1 MDRIVRHLRIEGR
14 VQGVGYRFF
23 MEAVA
28 AEHGI
33 SGWVRN
39 RRDGS
44 VEALVQGTPDAVAAV
59 IEAARRGPPHSRVT
73 EVRVSESAA
82 SPGGSTDFRTLPTD

>member
-1 MDRIVRHLRIEGR
+1 MERVTRHLRIEGR

-33 SGWVRN
+33 AGWVRN

-44 VEALVQGTPDAVAAV
+44 VEALVAGSLHAVEAV
-59 IEAARRGPPHSRVT
+59 IVAARRGPPHARVT
-73 EVRVSESAA
+73 EVRVAESALPA
-82 SPGGSTDFRTLPTD
+82 GDVFLTLPTE

>member
-1 MDRIVRHLRIEGR
+1 MERATRNLRIEGR
-14 VQGVGYRFF
+14 VQGVGFRFF

-33 SGWVRN
+33 AGWVRN

-44 VEALVQGTPDAVAAV
+44 VEALVAGSLHAVEAV
-59 IEAARRGPPHSRVT
+59 IAAARRGPPHARVT
-73 EVRVSESAA
+73 EVRVAESALPA
-82 SPGGSTDFRTLPTD
+82 GDGFRTLPTE